1 MTIII
6 FVLVLSFLVL
16 IHELGHFIAA
26 IRSGVV
32 VEEFGI
38 GYPPKAV
45 KLFTWRGT
53 AFTLNWIP
61 FGGFVRMKG
70 EDGPVEGE
78 SKQKDHLG
86 GEFHTAET
94 WKKLLIILAGP
105 GVNFFFGVLVFAAM
119 FTYSGIPHL
128 LTEGRIAA
136 VVPDSPAA
144 QAGLPTNVTI
154 TGIKSDD
161 EFIATPTMTD
171 VISAIGEQRGKTVTV
186 ETTGQCDGLVCADEK
201 NTYTIYV
208 RSIEETPEGQ
218 GSIGIAFESVIYVTY
233 PLWEMPFRGIVF
245 GFQQAF
251 ELSVQIVAALGGML
265 SDIVTHQSMPDE
277 VAGPVGIVHQ
287 AQQMGI
293 LSGGFLSIL
302 TFAALLSV
310 NLAVMNVLPIPP
322 LDGGRAVLI
331 CVESLVGRN
340 KTEKVEYALNYGG
353 YILLLGLI
361 VVITIRDVVRLF
373 G

>member
-1 MTIII
+1 MSILI
-6 FVLVLSFLVL
+6 FILVLSFLVL

-26 IRSGVV
+26 IRSGVI

-38 GYPPKAV
+38 GYPPKAIR
-45 KLFTWRGT
+45 LFTWRGT
-53 AFTLNWIP
+53 NFTLNWIP

-70 EDGPVEGE
+70 EEGTIE
-78 SKQKDHLG
+78 GASEQKSEPG
-86 GEFHTAET
+86 GEFHAADT

-105 GVNFFFGVLVFAAM
+105 GVNFFFGVLVFAAL
-119 FTYSGIPHL
+119 FTWSGIPHM

-136 VVPDSPAA
+136 VSPDSPAA
-144 QAGLPTNVTI
+144 AAALPTNVTI
-154 TGIKSDD
+154 TGIFVGEKYL
-161 EFIATPTMTD
+161 ETPTMTS
-171 VISAIGEQRGKTVTV
+171 VIETIGAHKGQTITV
-186 ETTGQCDGLVCADEK
+186 ETTGACEALVCLPEK
-201 NTYTIYV
+201 NLYEIYV
-208 RSIEETPEGQ
+208 RTTEETPEGQ
-218 GSIGIAFESVIYVTY
+218 GSLGIAFESVVYQKY
-233 PLWEMPFRGIVF
+233 PTWQMPFRGIAF

-251 ELSVQIVAALGGML
+251 ELSVQIVAALGSM
-265 SDIVTHQSMPDE
+265 VTNIIANRTVPDD

-287 AQQMGI
+287 AQETGI
-293 LSGGFLSIL
+293 LSGGFVSII

-331 CVESLVGRN
+331 CAEYLLGRK

-353 YILLLGLI
+353 YVLLLGLI
-361 VVITIRDVVRLF
+361 IVITIRDVVRLF